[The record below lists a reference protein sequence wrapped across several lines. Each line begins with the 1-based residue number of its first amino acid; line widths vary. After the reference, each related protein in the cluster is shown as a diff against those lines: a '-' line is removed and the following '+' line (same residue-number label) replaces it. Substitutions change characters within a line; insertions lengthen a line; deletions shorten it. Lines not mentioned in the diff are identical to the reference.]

1 VLSRSLEFLAYV
13 IAISITAGA
22 KNTVVWLLV
31 AQVGVRL
38 RVAADVE
45 AAQNARRGHR
55 GMRNNAAPP
64 LLLLLLLL
72 LLLRH
77 ATEDAHVQD
86 EASHSTP
93 GCGRARVRHRA
104 LVSEQ

>member
-1 VLSRSLEFLAYV
+1 MLSRSLEFLAYV
-13 IAISITAGA
+13 IAISFTAGA

-72 LLLRH
+72 LLRH